1 MAFSLNRA
9 SLLTTLVV
17 AIGPFDAVAQMV
29 NVATRAECML
39 QPKVAK
45 SALRPHVDEL
55 AAKTGDA
62 SYCASS
68 SWVVNLEQ
76 LEERV
81 SSQNGEDGVIRGLV
95 AQVPSLNKYYVEFGV
110 QNGIERNTRFLQETA
125 AWTGLL
131 LDGSYEDPSI
141 NLHKEFITPS
151 NIAYLFEKYK
161 VPQNLG
167 LLSVDVDSYDFWI
180 TQTLLEAGYSPD
192 IIVTEVNSQVSV
204 GLFTVPPPNVTGLP
218 WLLPGERNFGA
229 SPEAFAALGEKFGYK
244 MVYCESRGVN
254 CFMMKSSLITAEDQ
268 RCVPSTLRR
277 RPCYSRDIG
286 GSTLCSANCW
296 PTSTNPNLG
305 FYELDANLQV
315 IREGVQHNYAS
326 ACEGAFGP

>member
-1 MAFSLNRA
+1 MAFSLNQA

-55 AAKTGDA
+55 AAKTGKF
-62 SYCASS
+62 
-68 SWVVNLEQ
+68 V
-76 LEERV
+76 
-81 SSQNGEDGVIRGLV
+81 GTGLV

-151 NIAYLFEKYK
+151 NIASLFEKYK